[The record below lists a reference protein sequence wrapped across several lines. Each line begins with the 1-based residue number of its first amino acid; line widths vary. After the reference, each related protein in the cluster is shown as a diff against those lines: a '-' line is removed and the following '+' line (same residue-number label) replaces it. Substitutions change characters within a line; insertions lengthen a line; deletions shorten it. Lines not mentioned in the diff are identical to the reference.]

1 MATLKNVL
9 AMCDTCGFVYPRK
22 IMQLN
27 SYKMVVCST
36 CFDGAFDLKNHP
48 QNKAP
53 NIRDDITIKDP
64 RPDIGDRN
72 LVWENCTFNW
82 DDDKVRFWSNV

>member
-1 MATLKNVL
+1 
-9 AMCDTCGFVYPRK
+9 MCDTCGFVYPRK

-53 NIRDDITIKDP
+53 NITEDPAIRNARPDNGGRNLEWQLVDIT
-64 RPDIGDRN
+64 
-72 LVWENCTFNW
+72 W
-82 DDDKVRFWSNV
+82 DDDSTQIGRDWDTI